1 MSPLPPTDELHSFTA
16 VAREASA
23 GRPAEAMP
31 GLTLQELFERLGWFV
46 SIRWCAGVGALLLVA
61 VGWYAFGV
69 HIPPG
74 PIVLTIAALFA
85 YNTVFRVLV
94 NKAYRHGRVSLG
106 FVHGCANAQIICD
119 MVALAF
125 VMHFSGG
132 VENPFIVFFIC
143 PLVIASELL
152 PTRVAYLHAL
162 LGALLIHLVA
172 WLEYSGALPHVP
184 VGHMLGD
191 ETYRSARIVAQFSA
205 TLSLLGF
212 AIVFLGGSIAS
223 RLRQREAE
231 LEAAHAHLGQV
242 EESKS
247 FLMRRTSNDLRAPL
261 DALVSMM
268 RAVSA
273 RATAELPGDLA
284 DMLARAERR
293 AVDLTHLIDEL
304 HRYAV
309 LRDSTAVR
317 RTEPIDLA
325 DVVQQSVGLYETLA
339 NDRGLRVRATVAA
352 PAVVRGDGDALCEL
366 LSNLLSNAIQYTP
379 AGGAVDVTL
388 RTSASDVELTV
399 ADTGIGIPPAA
410 LPHVF
415 EEFYRAP
422 NAKEVFRGGTGV
434 GLPIVKR
441 VVEACGGTLTVRSA
455 PGRGTTFVVTF
466 PRM

>member
-1 MSPLPPTDELHSFTA
+1 MPPTQPDERSTFAA
-16 VAREASA
+16 VARRAA
-23 GRPAEAMP
+23 GQRPQDALP

-46 SIRWCAGVGALLLVA
+46 SIRWFAGLGALLLVA
-61 VGWYAFGV
+61 VGWYVFGV

-94 NKAYRHGRVSLG
+94 RRAYRHGRVSLR

-119 MVALAF
+119 MVALTF

-184 VGHMLGD
+184 VGHMLGN
-191 ETYRSARIVAQFSA
+191 ETCRNALVVAQFSA

-212 AIVFLGGSIAS
+212 AIVFLGGSIAG

-231 LEAAHAHLGQV
+231 LEAAHAHLRAL

-247 FLMRRTSNDLRAPL
+247 FLMRRTSHDLRAPL

-268 RAVSA
+268 RAVA
-273 RATAELPGDLA
+273 TRAAATIPPDLA
-284 DMLARAERR
+284 DALARAERR

-309 LRDSTAVR
+309 LRDSTAVL

-325 DVVQQSVGLYETLA
+325 DVVRQSVGLYEAMATE
-339 NDRGLRVRATVAA
+339 RGLRVAATIAA
-352 PAVVRGDGDALCEL
+352 PAVVPGNGDALCEL
-366 LSNLLSNAIQYTP
+366 VSNLLSNAIQYTP
-379 AGGAVDVTL
+379 AGGTLTVTL
-388 RTSASDVELTV
+388 RTTATDVELTV

-415 EEFYRAP
+415 DEFFRAP
-422 NAKEVFRGGTGV
+422 NAKEVFRSGTGM

-441 VVEACGGTLTVRSA
+441 VVETYGGTLTVHSA
-455 PGRGTTFVVTF
+455 TDRGTTFVVTF
-466 PRM
+466 PRA